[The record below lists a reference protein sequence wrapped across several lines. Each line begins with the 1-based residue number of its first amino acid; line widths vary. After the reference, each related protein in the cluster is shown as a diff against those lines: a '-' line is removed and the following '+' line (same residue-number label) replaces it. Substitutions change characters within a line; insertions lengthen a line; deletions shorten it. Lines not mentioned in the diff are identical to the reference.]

1 MQNKYI
7 QPCSWFELHFTALP
21 TPNSIQNH
29 HIFQQTVYYY
39 LNEVLKV
46 ILQFIINSM
55 LVQKTVNL
63 SKVIKYIKVVLN
75 TYYLK
80 NFLNQFN
87 SHFVTT
93 NKIRRNEIYYVGM
106 PFISWSRLLYCG
118 NFFFRGHNFYFVAMT
133 FILWKQILFRYH
145 DFYFVAK
152 NLIKKSSS
160 IFRIAATA
168 SLWILHR
175 IVYFYQGTYKTFGLL
190 LWVCLEVGWTK
201 ITVNKTPTK
210 FFWISFNVK

>member
-7 QPCSWFELHFTALP
+7 QSCSWFELHFTALP

-80 NFLNQFN
+80 YFLNQFN

-118 NFFFRGHNFYFVAMT
+118 NFFFSWPQFLFRCHDVYFVET
-133 FILWKQILFRYH
+133 NFISLPRLLFCGQE
-145 DFYFVAK
+145 FNLKKKAQAYFV
-152 NLIKKSSS
+152 
-160 IFRIAATA
+160 
-168 SLWILHR
+168 
-175 IVYFYQGTYKTFGLL
+175 
-190 LWVCLEVGWTK
+190 
-201 ITVNKTPTK
+201 
-210 FFWISFNVK
+210 